1 MNAYLEE
8 FASQCT
14 QQGPPDTDEKFVGW
28 EGLIITLVGVGLKVA
43 LPELKEW
50 VRLGAQASS
59 VLRQRL
65 TTKLIEYAT
74 EHELDF
80 PAAEKAAELVAQRV
94 NEDNVGTLVE
104 ALESSLG

>member
-8 FASQCT
+8 FAGQCA
-14 QQGPPDTDEKFVGW
+14 QQRPPDTDEKFVGW
-28 EGLIITLVGVGLKVA
+28 EGLIYILVGVGLKVA

-50 VRLGAQASS
+50 IRLGAQVSS

-80 PAAEKAAELVAQRV
+80 PAAEKASELVAQRV
-94 NEDNVGTLVE
+94 NEDNVGPLVE
-104 ALESSLG
+104 ALESGQG

>member
-8 FASQCT
+8 FAGQCAKER
-14 QQGPPDTDEKFVGW
+14 PPGTDEKFVGW
-28 EGLIITLVGVGLKVA
+28 EGLIFILVGVGLKVA

-65 TTKLIEYAT
+65 TTKLIEYAI
-74 EHELDF
+74 EYELDF
-80 PAAEKAAELVAQRV
+80 PAAEKASELVARRV
-94 NEDNVGTLVE
+94 NEDNVGALAE
-104 ALESSLG
+104 ALESSQE

>member
-1 MNAYLEE
+1 MHAYLEE
-8 FASQCT
+8 FANECAQHAPT
-14 QQGPPDTDEKFVGW
+14 DTGEKFVGW
-28 EGLIITLVGVGLKVA
+28 EGLIITLVGVGLTVA

-59 VLRQRL
+59 VIRQKL
-65 TTKLIEYAT
+65 KKKLIEYAA

-80 PAAEKAAELVAQRV
+80 PAAEQAAELVAERV

-104 ALESSLG
+104 ALESSEG

>member
-1 MNAYLEE
+1 MG
-8 FASQCT
+8 Q
-14 QQGPPDTDEKFVGW
+14 V
-28 EGLIITLVGVGLKVA
+28 
-43 LPELKEW
+43 
-50 VRLGAQASS
+50 GAQASS

-65 TTKLIEYAT
+65 TKKLIEYAT

-104 ALESSLG
+104 ALESSQG